1 MNSEPNPEQH
11 PEQSSETNPEQ
22 RPEVQPEAR
31 PELHRLHPVAMLIGA
46 IKTIRRWV
54 GAAAIPG
61 IAALAGTGWRLEL
74 AIVGVLVLVVGSGV
88 WGVLSWRATTYS
100 VSGGAFYVRRGVLQ
114 KSERT
119 IPLEHVQSVDTV
131 QGIVQRLFSVV
142 ELRVE
147 TAGGGTNEPDATLSA
162 LDRGA
167 AEALRREIEGS
178 RQAVENEENS
188 GLEVVRKLSTR
199 ELLVAGATSGQI
211 GVALSL
217 VAVASQVFDN
227 FLPNNLTERIFDLL
241 APRSLT
247 VFLFLVLA
255 LALLAWLLSIGG
267 TVLAY
272 SGFTLSRDGDFLYI
286 RRGLLERREAT
297 LPLARIQAVRI
308 VEGVLRQP
316 FGLAMVRVESAG
328 YGSGTE
334 DVGVSTTLF
343 PLLPRKDAER
353 LLRAAAPEFVTEA
366 SLEPLPDRA
375 RRRYIVRALIPAFLI
390 ALAIGLNVWFAA
402 GSVPLSLLA
411 LLLLPP
417 AALLGFFRYRAAGWA
432 LDRDRLV
439 VRSRSLARV
448 TSVVPRRRI
457 QSRSVVESPFQRRAD
472 LATFRARVASGSG
485 GTAFRIMHLEAFQA
499 DDLLDKLGPAH
510 RPESGAQAPRPD
522 VAFEN

>member
-1 MNSEPNPEQH
+1 MPGPAMN
-11 PEQSSETNPEQ
+11 SETNPEQ
-22 RPEVQPEAR
+22 RPETPPQLR
-31 PELHRLHPVAMLIGA
+31 YLHPVAMLIGA

-74 AIVGVLVLVVGSGV
+74 AILGVIVLVVGSGV

-100 VSGGAFYVRRGVLQ
+100 VSGGAFYLRRGVLQ

-131 QGIVQRLFSVV
+131 QGIVQRFFGVV

-147 TAGGGTNEPDATLSA
+147 TAGGGTNQPDAALSA

-167 AEALRREIEGS
+167 AETLRREIEGS
-178 RQAVENEENS
+178 RRVSAEDEEES
-188 GLEVVRKLSTR
+188 GPEVIRKLSTR
-199 ELLVAGATSGQI
+199 DLLVAGATSGQI

-227 FLPNNLTERIFDLL
+227 FLPNNITERIFELL

-247 VFLFLVLA
+247 FVLLLALVLA
-255 LALLAWLLSIGG
+255 LFAWLLSIGG

-286 RRGLLERREAT
+286 RRGLLEKREAT

-308 VEGVLRQP
+308 VEGILRQP
-316 FGLAMVRVESAG
+316 FGLAMLRVESAG
-328 YGSGTE
+328 YGRGTE
-334 DVGVSTTLF
+334 DVSVSTTLF
-343 PLLPRKDAER
+343 PLLPRREAER
-353 LLRAAAPEFVTEA
+353 LLLVAAPEFVTEA
-366 SLEPLPDRA
+366 PLESLPARA
-375 RRRYIVRALIPAFLI
+375 LRRYVVRALIPTLLI
-390 ALAIGLNVWFAA
+390 ALVVGLNVWFAA
-402 GSVPLSLLA
+402 GSVPLALLA

-417 AALLGFFRYRAAGWA
+417 AALHGFFRYRAAGWA
-432 LDRDRLV
+432 LDEDRLV
-439 VRSRSLARV
+439 VRNRFISRV

-457 QSRSVVESPFQRRAD
+457 QSRSVVESPFQRRAG
-472 LATFRARVASGSG
+472 LATFRVRVASGSG
-485 GTAFRIMHLEAFQA
+485 GTAFRVVHLEAFQA
-499 DDLLDKLGPAH
+499 DALLDRLGPG
-510 RPESGAQAPRPD
+510 RPESRARAAGSDAAL
-522 VAFEN
+522 ES